1 MYGLIGEVSP
11 KLRAAAVEEQDNVI
25 ILFFYFDGEISE
37 EDAESAQCVGTE
49 VIADFPE
56 HKIDVRLERI
66 DYPGLIPSIG
76 ELVYKRREP

>member
-1 MYGLIGEVSP
+1 MGEVSP